1 MTRAYARH
9 HECPTCEYWDGERK
23 PDKNPQYAQY
33 NGYGTCLSPNSNYR
47 GQKVGFSFSVIFSFL
62 AIFKVL
68 LCAFIIFHVF

>member
-1 MTRAYARH
+1 MTRAYAKH

-47 GQKVGFSFSVIFSFL
+47 GQKVGGNNSRKCWECWKYVRE
-62 AIFKVL
+62 
-68 LCAFIIFHVF
+68 